1 MSSKANLMGKH
12 NPLFNLPVGDNVPNE
27 VNMLVEIPKGSI
39 NKYEYDV
46 PTGQLKLDRVLFEQ
60 IPYPLEYGL
69 IPQTW
74 DEDDDMLDILS
85 FVTYP
90 TFPGCLMNVRPI
102 AVMQF
107 IDDGDVDDKIVA
119 VPVDDVRYKN
129 FNDLSDLTEHQ
140 KDEITFFF
148 THYKELQF
156 KFKNQP
162 DKSVEVKGWHN
173 KQKAA
178 EIIAAAQERFSD
190 TFAV

>member
-1 MSSKANLMGKH
+1 MSEKKNIRGEH
-12 NPLFNLPVGDNVPNE
+12 NPLFALPSGNDVPNE

-74 DEDDDMLDILS
+74 DEDDDMLDILAMM
-85 FVTYP
+85 TYP
-90 TFPGCLMNVRPI
+90 TFPGCLVNVRPVG
-102 AVMQF
+102 VMRF
-107 IDDGDVDDKIVA
+107 IDGGEVDDKILA
-119 VPVDDVRYKN
+119 VPVDDIRFKHI
-129 FNDLSDLTEHQ
+129 NDITDLTDHQ

-156 KFKNQP
+156 KYKQQ
-162 DKSVEVKGWHN
+162 DKTVEVKGWFG
-173 KQKAA
+173 KDEAA
-178 EIIAAAQERFSD
+178 KIIADAQDRFRK
-190 TFAV
+190 TFNK